1 MSREPHVLRSV
12 YANERYWESIIFSS
26 KLTFEPGPFI
36 FYPLSNPLAAQ
47 VILQAWE
54 DLRTGD
60 GGKRELS
67 TAALS
72 QFSPALELP
81 REAQVG
87 KSPIQTL
94 LSLFLEPLKFFE
106 TLIFDLHYLKSM

>member
-1 MSREPHVLRSV
+1 MTCHV
-12 YANERYWESIIFSS
+12 NIIIS

-72 QFSPALELP
+72 QFSPAPELP

-87 KSPIQTL
+87 KTQTQTQTL
-94 LSLFLEPLKFFE
+94 LSLFLELLKFFE